1 MAATRNFDSILNS
14 RQPITRKNLK
24 KAVGKPTPVVE
35 KQPVEE
41 VKQPEVVEASKTE
54 STPVVENETVVVE
67 EQKNETTVVDE
78 VVEEE
83 ATVEEP
89 VVEKQPEPKPEPKVL
104 SLREKF
110 LAEAMEKQNNMINKT
125 EKFKFILTVEA
136 KEAYEKAYGE
146 IQTERFNARLIKLEL
161 VKAQI
166 WAIETNY
173 QYVKNP
179 SFNSNPAR
187 KEYIRE
193 NSITLTDDDRNFFK
207 IIQEQDLKQVFD
219 FNKLYYSLLIAFW
232 ESQADA

>member
-1 MAATRNFDSILNS
+1 MAANRNLDSILNS
-14 RQPITRKNLK
+14 RQPITRRNMK
-24 KAVGKPTPVVE
+24 KGAGKPTPVADKE
-35 KQPVEE
+35 PVEE

-54 STPVVENETVVVE
+54 STPVVEKQPVVE
-67 EQKNETTVVDE
+67 QPKNEAPVVDE
-78 VVEEE
+78 VVEE

-89 VVEKQPEPKPEPKVL
+89 VVEKQPEPKVL

-110 LAEAMEKQNNMINKT
+110 LAEAMEKQNNMLNKT

-207 IIQEQDLKQVFD
+207 IIQEQDPKQVFD
-219 FNKLYYSLLIAFW
+219 FNKLYYSLLIAYW

>member
-1 MAATRNFDSILNS
+1 MAATRNFDSILKS

-24 KAVGKPTPVVE
+24 KAAGKPTPVAE
-35 KQPVEE
+35 KETVEE

-54 STPVVENETVVVE
+54 STPVVEKQPVVE
-67 EQKNETTVVDE
+67 QPKNEAPVVDE
-78 VVEEE
+78 VVEE

-89 VVEKQPEPKPEPKVL
+89 VIEKQPEPKPEPKVL

-110 LAEAMEKQNNMINKT
+110 LAEAMEKQNNMLNKT

-207 IIQEQDLKQVFD
+207 IIQEQDPKQVFD

>member
-24 KAVGKPTPVVE
+24 KAAGKQTPVADKE
-35 KQPVEE
+35 PVEE
-41 VKQPEVVEASKTE
+41 VKQPEVVETSKTE
-54 STPVVENETVVVE
+54 STPVVEKQPVVE
-67 EQKNETTVVDE
+67 QPKNEEPVVNE
-78 VVEEE
+78 VVAE

-110 LAEAMEKQNNMINKT
+110 LAEAMEKQNNMLNKT

-136 KEAYEKAYGE
+136 KAAYEKAYGE
-146 IQTERFNARLIKLEL
+146 IQKARFNARLIKLEL

-207 IIQEQDLKQVFD
+207 IIQEQDPKQVFD